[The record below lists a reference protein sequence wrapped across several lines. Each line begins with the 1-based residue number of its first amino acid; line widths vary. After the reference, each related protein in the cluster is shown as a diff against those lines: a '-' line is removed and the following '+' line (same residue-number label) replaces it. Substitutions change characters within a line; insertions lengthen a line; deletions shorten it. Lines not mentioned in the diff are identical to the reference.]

1 MGKYIVEL
9 YVARGDE
16 AALERGVELT
26 RREAER
32 LTGEGTRVRHLRSL
46 FVPADE
52 TCYVLLEAD
61 DAATAQEAATA
72 AGLPF
77 ERPAT
82 EVAELGTDLDLVR
95 P

>member
-26 RREAER
+26 RRTAER
-32 LTGEGTRVRHLRSL
+32 LTREGMRVRHQRSL

-52 TCYVLLEAD
+52 TCYMLLEAD
-61 DAATAQEAATA
+61 NAATAQEAATA

-82 EVAELGTDLDLVR
+82 TVAELT
-95 P
+95 

>member
-1 MGKYIVEL
+1 
-9 YVARGDE
+9 
-16 AALERGVELT
+16 
-26 RREAER
+26 
-32 LTGEGTRVRHLRSL
+32 L

-82 EVAELGTDLDLVR
+82 TVAELT
-95 P
+95 

>member
-52 TCYVLLEAD
+52 TCYVLLED
-61 DAATAQEAATA
+61 DEAATAQEAATA

>member
-16 AALERGVELT
+16 AALERGVEHT
-26 RREAER
+26 RRTAER
-32 LTGEGTRVRHLRSL
+32 LSHEGMRVRHQRSL

-52 TCYVLLEAD
+52 TCYMLLEAD

-82 EVAELGTDLDLVR
+82 TVAELT
-95 P
+95 

>member
-16 AALERGVELT
+16 AALERGVELA
-26 RREAER
+26 RGAAER
-32 LTGEGTRVRHLRSL
+32 LTRAGTPVRHLRSF
-46 FVPADE
+46 FVPEDE
-52 TCYVLLEAD
+52 TCYVLFEAD
-61 DAATAQEAATA
+61 EAAAAQEAAQA

-82 EVAELGTDLDLVR
+82 EVAEIIS
-95 P
+95 